1 MFATWCN
8 YGGEEHRDKEVYY
21 AKSKVW
27 CDVKQSAL
35 VGRRK
40 PCTASPCVC
49 QSTGCWAP
57 GWHLA
62 CRMFS
67 LAVEKLSVCWFLSQ
81 KTFKNMDFLFTLP
94 HHLHFP
100 CKGRVPHCFICFT
113 VNRILIYTHPV
124 TLNAAVSV
132 KSKARM
138 VSAQISSEKV
148 ATFLSV
154 VQAAVPPVVK

>member
-1 MFATWCN
+1 MMILLGRYSLKYEHPLVMEKSCVCN
-8 YGGEEHRDKEVYY
+8 MVHYRGEEHRDKEVYY

-40 PCTASPCVC
+40 PCTVSPCVC

-67 LAVEKLSVCWFLSQ
+67 LAVRKAQRLL
-81 KTFKNMDFLFTLP
+81 
-94 HHLHFP
+94 
-100 CKGRVPHCFICFT
+100 
-113 VNRILIYTHPV
+113 
-124 TLNAAVSV
+124 VSV
-132 KSKARM
+132 PEN
-138 VSAQISSEKV
+138 V
-148 ATFLSV
+148 
-154 VQAAVPPVVK
+154 

>member
-1 MFATWCN
+1 MILLGRYSLKYEHPLVMEKRAVFATWCN
-8 YGGEEHRDKEVYY
+8 YRGEEHTDKEVYY

-49 QSTGCWAP
+49 QSAGCWAP

-67 LAVEKLSVCWFLSQ
+67 LAVGKAQRLL
-81 KTFKNMDFLFTLP
+81 
-94 HHLHFP
+94 
-100 CKGRVPHCFICFT
+100 
-113 VNRILIYTHPV
+113 
-124 TLNAAVSV
+124 VSV
-132 KSKARM
+132 PEN
-138 VSAQISSEKV
+138 V
-148 ATFLSV
+148 
-154 VQAAVPPVVK
+154 